1 MSHDE
6 LSEQDKTE
14 HEHELHEEAADY
26 HRMAAHHFELAAK
39 HHLAAAEADEENDL
53 MAASAHAY
61 IAYGHQLRAV
71 GYAEIAAEDDV
82 ITDIEII
89 DDDEEAEGKVEG
101 NN

>member
-1 MSHDE
+1 MSKDE
-6 LSEQDKTE
+6 LSDHDKE
-14 HEHELHEEAADY
+14 VHEHELHEEAADY

-53 MAASAHAY
+53 TGAAAHAY

-82 ITDIEII
+82 LTDIEIVEN
-89 DDDEEAEGKVEG
+89 DEEEDTKS
-101 NN
+101 